1 MKDTFLRTID
11 VVGLFPIIRDDKVHA
26 FLKEFL
32 HSKLDKQV
40 KADTLIEIAELLL
53 KNKIFEF
60 SVKTYKQICGT
71 AFWHKVC
78 CTICNTF
85 YGSFRGKDFK

>member
-11 VVGLFPIIRDDKVHA
+11 VVGLFPIIRHDKVLS

-32 HSKLDKQV
+32 HSRLDKQV
-40 KADTLIEIAELLL
+40 RADTLTEIAELLL

-60 SVKTYKQICGT
+60 SDKTYKEICGT
-71 AFWHKVC
+71 
-78 CTICNTF
+78 TIDRRFAPPNAVLFTAA
-85 YGSFRGKDFK
+85 SEEKI